1 MREAYQSD
9 LRHIVDDLLDMAE
22 LVSTALA
29 DATRALLEG
38 DLALAERVI
47 TADPHI
53 DDRHL
58 ELDAKAVELLARQA
72 PVATDLRLLVATL
85 RMSSSLERMGDL
97 AAHIALIARRTH
109 PEAAVPEQFREK
121 IARMSE
127 VGLESLRGASEV
139 IANRDLAQAAEVE
152 KGDDELDGL
161 MLEISREISA
171 AEAGTFTAGQ
181 VIDMTLLIRFYERIG
196 DHAVSLVRR
205 VGFLVTGDA
214 MDTLSE
220 GVDVPEF

>member
-72 PVATDLRLLVATL
+72 PDLRLLVASL

-109 PEAAVPEQFREK
+109 PDAAVPEQFREK

-127 VGLESLRGASEV
+127 VGLESLKGASEV
-139 IANRDLAQAAEVE
+139 IANRDLALAAEVE
-152 KGDDELDGL
+152 KGDDELDEL

-181 VIDMTLLIRFYERIG
+181 VIDMTLLIRFYERMG

-220 GVDVPEF
+220 GVDVQEF

>member
-22 LVSTALA
+22 LVSTALG
-29 DATRALLEG
+29 DATHALLEG

-53 DDRHL
+53 DERQL

-72 PVATDLRLLVATL
+72 PVATDLRLLVAAL

-97 AAHIALIARRTH
+97 AAHIALVARRTH
-109 PEAAVPEQFREK
+109 PEGAVPEQFRTQ

-127 VGLESLRGASEV
+127 VGLEALKGASEV
-139 IANRDLAQAAEVE
+139 IANRDLALAAEVE
-152 KGDDELDGL
+152 KRDDELDRL

-171 AEAGTFTAGQ
+171 AASGTFTAGQ

-205 VGFLVTGDA
+205 IGFLVTGDA
-214 MDTLSE
+214 IDTLSE
-220 GVDVPEF
+220 GEDVAEF

>member
-22 LVSTALA
+22 LVGTALEG
-29 DATRALLEG
+29 ATTALLEG
-38 DLALAERVI
+38 DLALAERVV

-53 DDRHL
+53 DARQQ
-58 ELDAKAVELLARQA
+58 ELDAKAVELLARQS
-72 PVATDLRLLVATL
+72 PVATDLRLLVTTL

-97 AAHIALIARRTH
+97 AAHVALIARRAH
-109 PEAAVPEQFREK
+109 PESAVPAQHREQ

-127 VGLESLRGASEV
+127 LGLTALKGASEV
-139 IANRDLAQAAEVE
+139 IESRDLALAAQVE
-152 KGDDELDGL
+152 KQDDELDAL
-161 MLEISREISA
+161 MLEISRQISSSGEDVYTNAEI
-171 AEAGTFTAGQ
+171 
-181 VIDMTLLIRFYERIG
+181 IDLTLLIRFYERIG

-205 VGFLVTGDA
+205 IGFLVTGDSL
-214 MDTLSE
+214 DTLNS

>member
-58 ELDAKAVELLARQA
+58 ELDDARAGELHGDVVARA
-72 PVATDLRLLVATL
+72 LGIDL
-85 RMSSSLERMGDL
+85 
-97 AAHIALIARRTH
+97 
-109 PEAAVPEQFREK
+109 
-121 IARMSE
+121 
-127 VGLESLRGASEV
+127 
-139 IANRDLAQAAEVE
+139 
-152 KGDDELDGL
+152 EL
-161 MLEISREISA
+161 
-171 AEAGTFTAGQ
+171 
-181 VIDMTLLIRFYERIG
+181 
-196 DHAVSLVRR
+196 
-205 VGFLVTGDA
+205 
-214 MDTLSE
+214 
-220 GVDVPEF
+220 P

>member
-22 LVSTALA
+22 LVAEALEG
-29 DATRALLEG
+29 ATTALLEG
-38 DLALAERVI
+38 DLALAERVV

-53 DDRHL
+53 DARQV

-97 AAHIALIARRTH
+97 AAHIALVARRSH
-109 PEAAVPEQFREK
+109 PESAVPAQHREQ
-121 IARMSE
+121 IARMSQL
-127 VGLESLRGASEV
+127 GLNALRGASEV
-139 IANRDLAQAAEVE
+139 IENRDLALAAQVE
-152 KGDDELDGL
+152 KQDDELDAL
-161 MLEISREISA
+161 MLEISREISRGGEETYTN
-171 AEAGTFTAGQ
+171 AEI
-181 VIDMTLLIRFYERIG
+181 IDLTLLIRFYERLG

-205 VGFLVTGDA
+205 VGFLVTGDSV
-214 MDTLSE
+214 DTLSE
-220 GVDVPEF
+220 GVDVAEF

>member
-22 LVSTALA
+22 LVGTALE
-29 DATRALLEG
+29 DATTALLEG
-38 DLALAERVI
+38 DLALAERVV

-53 DDRHL
+53 DARQL
-58 ELDAKAVELLARQA
+58 ELDSKAVEMLARQS
-72 PVATDLRLLVATL
+72 PVATDLRLLVTTL

-97 AAHIALIARRTH
+97 AAHVALIARRSH
-109 PEAAVPEQFREK
+109 PEPAVPERHREQ

-127 VGLESLRGASEV
+127 LGLTALRGASDV
-139 IANRDLAQAAEVE
+139 IENRDLALAAQVE
-152 KGDDELDGL
+152 KQDDELDAL
-161 MLEISREISA
+161 MLEISRQISSSGEDVYTN
-171 AEAGTFTAGQ
+171 AE
-181 VIDMTLLIRFYERIG
+181 VIDLTLLIRFYERIG

-205 VGFLVTGDA
+205 IGFLVTGDSL
-214 MDTLSE
+214 DTLNS